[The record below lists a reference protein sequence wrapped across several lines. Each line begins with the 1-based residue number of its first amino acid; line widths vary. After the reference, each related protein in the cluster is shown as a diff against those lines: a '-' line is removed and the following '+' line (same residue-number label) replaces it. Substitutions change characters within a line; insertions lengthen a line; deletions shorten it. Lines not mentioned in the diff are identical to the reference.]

1 MQRDPALYPRLWI
14 DLDNSPHVPL
24 FAPLIGHLR
33 SMGWP
38 VHVTARDFAQT
49 LDLVEQ
55 FGLDARAVGAHAGKS
70 KVKKVA
76 NLPVRAL
83 QLVAAVRSF
92 KPEIALSHGSRT
104 QAIASRLLGI
114 LQIVM
119 FDYEWTEMMIL
130 KRLARHMVCP
140 GVLTRER
147 LAEAGI
153 PLEKVA
159 WYDGFK
165 EEMYLADFRP
175 DPSFRVGLGV
185 GGDERLIT
193 IRPPGLIGNYH
204 DSRSEEI
211 CRIVIDTAARDPRNH
226 LVILPKT
233 RLERQL
239 VDQALPADP
248 LATITIPER
257 ALPGLQLLYGSNL
270 AISGGGTMNRESALM
285 NVPTYSIFTG
295 KRAAVDEELA
305 RRGRLIFIDTPH
317 DVGRIEWSQG
327 LTDRDLPHS
336 RAVLY
341 EITRLIDN
349 FAASHKSRSP
359 RIAGPRAAG

>member
-1 MQRDPALYPRLWI
+1 
-14 DLDNSPHVPL
+14 
-24 FAPLIGHLR
+24 
-33 SMGWP
+33 MGWP
-38 VHVTARDFAQT
+38 VRVTARDFAQT

-55 FGLDARAVGAHAGKS
+55 FGLDAAPVGVHAGKS

-76 NLPVRAL
+76 NLPVRAF
-83 QLVAAVRSF
+83 QLVNSVRSF

-114 LQIVM
+114 PQIVM

-130 KRLARHMVCP
+130 KRLARHLVCP
-140 GVLTRER
+140 RVLTRER
-147 LAEAGI
+147 LTEAGI
-153 PLEKVA
+153 PLDKVT

-175 DPSFRVGLGV
+175 DPGFRTAIGV
-185 GGDERLIT
+185 GEDERLIT

-211 CRIVIDTAARDPRNH
+211 CRIVIEMAARDPKNH

-239 VDQALPADP
+239 VHEALPADP
-248 LATITIPER
+248 LARVMIPER
-257 ALPGLQLLYGSNL
+257 ALPGLQLLYHSNL
-270 AISGGGTMNRESALM
+270 AISGGGTMNRESALL

-295 KRAAVDEELA
+295 KRAAVDEELE
-305 RRGRLIFIDTPH
+305 RMGRLIFINTPH
-317 DVGRIEWSQG
+317 DTGKIEWSQR
-327 LTDRDLPHS
+327 LIDRDVA
-336 RAVLY
+336 RNQTVLY
-341 EITRLIDN
+341 EITELIDN
-349 FAASHKSRSP
+349 FATSHKSRSP
-359 RIAGPRAAG
+359 R

>member
-1 MQRDPALYPRLWI
+1 MNRQMQRDLALYPRLWI

-33 SMGWP
+33 GMGWP
-38 VHVTARDFAQT
+38 VRVTARDFAQT
-49 LDLVEQ
+49 LDLVQQ
-55 FGLDARAVGAHAGKS
+55 FGLDASHVGAHAGRS

-83 QLVAAVRSF
+83 QLVNAVRSF

-114 LQIVM
+114 PQVVM

-130 KRLARHMVCP
+130 KRLARHLVCP
-140 GVLTRER
+140 RVLTRER
-147 LAEAGI
+147 LSEAGI
-153 PLEKVA
+153 PLDKVT

-175 DPSFRVGLGV
+175 DASFRTALGV
-185 GGDERLIT
+185 GEDDRLIT

-211 CRIVIDTAARDPRNH
+211 CRIVIDVAARDPRNH

-239 VDQALPADP
+239 VDEALSVAPQARVV
-248 LATITIPER
+248 IPER
-257 ALPGLQLLYGSNL
+257 ALPGLQLLYHSNL
-270 AISGGGTMNRESALM
+270 AISGGGTMNRESALL

-295 KRAAVDEELA
+295 KRAAVDEELE
-305 RRGRLIFIDTPH
+305 RRGRLTFINTPL
-317 DVGRIEWSQG
+317 DVGKIEWSQR
-327 LTDRDLPHS
+327 LFDRDVAHG
-336 RAVLY
+336 RGVLY
-341 EITRLIDN
+341 EITGLIDN
-349 FAASHKSRSP
+349 FATSHKSRST
-359 RIAGPRAAG
+359 R